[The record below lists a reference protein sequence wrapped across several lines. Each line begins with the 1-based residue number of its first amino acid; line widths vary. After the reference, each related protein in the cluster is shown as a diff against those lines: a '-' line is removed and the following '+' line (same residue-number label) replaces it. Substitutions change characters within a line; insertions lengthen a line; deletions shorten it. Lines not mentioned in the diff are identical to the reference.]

1 MPTIR
6 ELIDIEVR
14 EVKGLGETE
23 RTEFADALENVLIS
37 DLQRRLESSTEAQ
50 INNLK
55 QKHADELRELR
66 DKLETQDSIR
76 EKYQD
81 NEDRLEERNK
91 KQNEH
96 IGKLSSEISVLIRQ
110 VKKLQ
115 ERGPVSI
122 QEHDSLLEERDFLRE
137 LALSNATGERI

>member
-6 ELIDIEVR
+6 EVIAIEV
-14 EVKGLGETE
+14 EQLMGLGETE
-23 RTEFADALENVLIS
+23 KGEFTDSLEHVLTNEIIARVDNAS
-37 DLQRRLESSTEAQ
+37 QSQ
-50 INNLK
+50 INTLK

-76 EKYQD
+76 AKYQ
-81 NEDRLEERNK
+81 NTEDRLEARNK

-110 VKKLQ
+110 VKKLE
-115 ERGPVSI
+115 ERGPVSM

-137 LALSNATGERI
+137 LALSNATGERV

>member
-6 ELIDIEVR
+6 EIIAIEV
-14 EVKGLGETE
+14 EQLKGLGEIE
-23 RTEFADALENVLIS
+23 REEFKDALDHVITNALIEKVENAS
-37 DLQRRLESSTEAQ
+37 QSQ
-50 INNLK
+50 INTLK

-76 EKYQD
+76 AKYQ
-81 NEDRLEERNK
+81 NTEDRLEARNK

-110 VKKLQ
+110 VKKLE
-115 ERGPVSI
+115 ERGPVSM
-122 QEHDSLLEERDFLRE
+122 QEHDVLLEERDFLRE
-137 LALSNATGERI
+137 LALSNATGERV